1 MHWDWNIAWLTFRF
15 LVKMAVQVGVLAT
28 LLYWVMR
35 LLKGT
40 IVPTILYVML
50 TLLSCLYA
58 LAKGFKL
65 EALQFLLER
74 LFEYL
79 PIFIVILMGNEIR
92 KLLGMFSKLITEK
105 FVPRK
110 KSSWYDDVTI
120 SALCTEVVKMSLSK
134 TGALIAIEQKM
145 PLNTYMKNA
154 KEIDATLMPGNSL
167 LESIFFKGAPLH
179 DGGVII
185 RKGVVAAASCVFPL
199 SERAEIQQACGMR
212 HQAAYGMA
220 EETDAVVIV
229 VSEET
234 GKIEVLKGEEQ
245 ELVETQDEL
254 QTLLRSYMG
263 GSNEQKTTFWSS
275 DIRYVWQKIRAFFRL
290 ARTKKAIE
298 GQKEV
303 EK

>member
-105 FVPRK
+105 FVPR
-110 KSSWYDDVTI
+110 
-120 SALCTEVVKMSLSK
+120 
-134 TGALIAIEQKM
+134 
-145 PLNTYMKNA
+145 
-154 KEIDATLMPGNSL
+154 
-167 LESIFFKGAPLH
+167 
-179 DGGVII
+179 
-185 RKGVVAAASCVFPL
+185 
-199 SERAEIQQACGMR
+199 
-212 HQAAYGMA
+212 
-220 EETDAVVIV
+220 
-229 VSEET
+229 
-234 GKIEVLKGEEQ
+234 
-245 ELVETQDEL
+245 
-254 QTLLRSYMG
+254 
-263 GSNEQKTTFWSS
+263 
-275 DIRYVWQKIRAFFRL
+275 
-290 ARTKKAIE
+290 
-298 GQKEV
+298 
-303 EK
+303 